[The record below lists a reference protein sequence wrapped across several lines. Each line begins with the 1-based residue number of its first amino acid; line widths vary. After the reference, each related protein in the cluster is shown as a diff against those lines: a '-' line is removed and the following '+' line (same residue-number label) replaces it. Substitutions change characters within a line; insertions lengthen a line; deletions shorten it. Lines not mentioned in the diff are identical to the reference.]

1 MAVSTSTASRLPEIS
16 VEEIGDHFI
25 PLVPGAKSLVT
36 TGIWAL
42 TKTSHC
48 NRLVMASPIKVP
60 RGPCTV
66 APSTGLTNLLNEVE
80 SQEMRAACDL
90 YPGSLLPEPNARGA
104 KHSCHLLRADEER
117 GFFSG
122 TLRSLRISQFRT
134 GGGDN
139 VCYVVRLD
147 VECPP
152 QSGDS

>member
-25 PLVPGAKSLVT
+25 PLVPGAKSVVT
-36 TGIWAL
+36 AEIWAL

-48 NRLVMASPIKVP
+48 NRLVMASPIQG
-60 RGPCTV
+60 RGHYTG
-66 APSTGLTNLLNEVE
+66 APATGLTNLLNEIE

-117 GFFSG
+117 GFLSG

-139 VCYVVRLD
+139 VCIGERL
-147 VECPP
+147 
-152 QSGDS
+152 